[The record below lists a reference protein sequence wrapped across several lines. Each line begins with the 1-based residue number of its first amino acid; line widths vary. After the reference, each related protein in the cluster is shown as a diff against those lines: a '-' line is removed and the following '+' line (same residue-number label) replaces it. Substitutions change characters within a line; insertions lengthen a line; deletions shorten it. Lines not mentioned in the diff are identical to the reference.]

1 MFVHVGGTVMPE
13 RAQDVHNALLA
24 YWTSRDEA
32 AVRQAQRGGVDV
44 GGRAG
49 VTAGGHLDW
58 VAHLLVGV
66 CINAGV
72 PDAQVY
78 YSAPRDDQLRRRE
91 AARGCTLPGYYRPT
105 KKWDLVAYHQGLPIV
120 VVELK
125 SQNGPSYGNNANNR
139 VEALG
144 NAVDLARTCES
155 GLLPT
160 RPWTGYVFV
169 LKDDSESRVT
179 RGAKDRGFHPKD
191 KVFADWSYADRIRIL
206 CQRLVEDNLYD
217 AAWAVATSRP
227 TCPSE
232 RNPAKCPQ
240 VRRGTGHL
248 HEFGWSELDGE
259 LLGYA
264 RFIMGLTTHIR
275 KYYSGGAVMSSR
287 SGV

>member
-1 MFVHVGGTVMPE
+1 
-13 RAQDVHNALLA
+13 
-24 YWTSRDEA
+24 
-32 AVRQAQRGGVDV
+32 
-44 GGRAG
+44 

-58 VAHLLVGV
+58 VAHLLAGV
-66 CINAGV
+66 CIKAGV

-139 VEALG
+139 VEEALG

-155 GLLPT
+155 GLLPM

-169 LKDDSESRVT
+169 LEDDSESRIT
-179 RGAKDRGFHPKD
+179 RGSKDRGFHPKD
-191 KVFADWSYADRIRIL
+191 EVFSDWSYADRIRIL

-240 VRRGTGHL
+240 VRRSAGHL
-248 HEFGWSELDGE
+248 HEFGWSELDPG
-259 LLGYA
+259 LLSYA
-264 RFIMGLTTHIR
+264 RFTAGMTTHIWKHCGR
-275 KYYSGGAVMSSR
+275 GTGMRGWSSDR
-287 SGV
+287 L